1 MKYALGASIVVA
13 SLALKSEARACGVSA
28 SGAPAGI
35 CDASSVL
42 DEKAAAARDRVGV
55 SYGYTDSILFFSDG
69 LRAPTERHAL
79 MASYEHPLKN
89 HFTLEFGAGSLLGGY
104 LLTDLGKATFA
115 PGVLADVSLS
125 HLIVQSRGYAR
136 PFVLLS
142 FSLAGVWSQTSLPMQ
157 TNQTPYVAFD
167 FSASVASGVS
177 LKMGTHAITPFI
189 AGRLFGGP
197 VFWAHNG
204 SNVVGTDAYKYS
216 LGPGLALSIAHSRV
230 GLSFG
235 ASLFGEKN
243 LRGGLSV
250 SF

>member
-1 MKYALGASIVVA
+1 VTRALVVA
-13 SLALKSEARACGVSA
+13 LVVLALFAPRTARACGVSA

-42 DEKAAAARDRVGV
+42 DEKAAAARDRIGV
-55 SYGYTDSILFFSDG
+55 SYGYTDSILFFTNN
-69 LRAPTERHAL
+69 LRAPTERHAV

-89 HFTLEFGAGSLLGGY
+89 HFTLEIGAGSLLGGY

-125 HLIVQSRGYAR
+125 HLIVQSHGYAQ

-142 FSLAGVWSQTSLPMQ
+142 FSLSGVWSQTSYAFS
-157 TNQTPYVAFD
+157 TTQTPYVAFD
-167 FSASVASGVS
+167 FSASVATGFSI
-177 LKMGTHAITPFI
+177 KIKTHAITPFI

-197 VFWAHNG
+197 VFWADRG
-204 SNVVGTDAYKYS
+204 SNVLGTDAYKYS
-216 LGPGLALSIAHSRV
+216 LGPGLAVSIAHSRI
-230 GLSFG
+230 GLSVG

-243 LRGGLSV
+243 LRGGASV